1 MPLVPTEASSKRIS
15 KKKDASVDIMSIVK
29 GRNRR
34 PPPKSQAS
42 SNSNGEDQQEN
53 LTGLRVKKIM
63 RRAGE
68 DQESSMLVQKL
79 RNEIREAVRN
89 KCSKEFGENLLD
101 SKLLDAFRAAV
112 SGPKTESQKRMAALA
127 VKAKKSLLQK
137 GKIRESLT
145 KKIYGATNGRRK
157 RAWDRDCEI
166 EFWKHRCIRVRKPE
180 KIATLKSVLDLL
192 RNGSQSPDTKQD
204 SEGQPTNPILSR
216 LYVADTS
223 VFPRNNDIKPL
234 SALKS
239 SSSLEQKKD
248 PLTGISKFS
257 SKAGIPLAGNVGNN
271 FFVSASKSA
280 VGSGKGNLSTNSEAS
295 VGVKPKL
302 QKSVPSTSNNAIDKR
317 KWALEVL
324 ARKTGDGCSVASK
337 KEEDMAV
344 LKGNYPLLVCNISV
358 FCAEFYIIFCMS
370 EFGTY
375 YLVLFL
381 S

>member
-1 MPLVPTEASSKRIS
+1 MPLVRKEASLKRRSVKQDI
-15 KKKDASVDIMSIVK
+15 KVDIMSIVR

-34 PPPKSQAS
+34 LPPKGLAS
-42 SNSNGEDQQEN
+42 SNSNDEVSDQREN

-89 KCSKEFGENLLD
+89 KCSKDFGENLLD

-112 SGPKTESQKRMAALA
+112 SGPKTESQKRLSALA
-127 VKAKKSLLQK
+127 IKAKKSLLQK

-166 EFWKHRCIRVRKPE
+166 EFWKHRCIRARKPE
-180 KIATLKSVLDLL
+180 KIATLKSVLNLL
-192 RNGSQSPDTKQD
+192 RNSSQSPDAKHG
-204 SEGQPTNPILSR
+204 SECQPANPILSR

-223 VFPRNNDIKPL
+223 VFPRNDNIKPL

-248 PLTGISKFS
+248 PPTGTSKVS
-257 SKAGIPLAGNVGNN
+257 SKAGIPLAANAGSNCSI
-271 FFVSASKSA
+271 SAPKSA
-280 VGSGKGNLSTNSEAS
+280 AGSGKGNHSGNLEAS
-295 VGVKPKL
+295 VGSKLKP
-302 QKSVPSTSNNAIDKR
+302 QSTVSSTSNNAIDKR

-324 ARKTGDGCSVASK
+324 ARKTGDGCSVANK

-344 LKGNYPLLVCNISV
+344 LKGNYPLLVCNVSV
-358 FCAEFYIIFCMS
+358 FSCRILYLIFY
-370 EFGTY
+370 
-375 YLVLFL
+375 V
-381 S
+381 